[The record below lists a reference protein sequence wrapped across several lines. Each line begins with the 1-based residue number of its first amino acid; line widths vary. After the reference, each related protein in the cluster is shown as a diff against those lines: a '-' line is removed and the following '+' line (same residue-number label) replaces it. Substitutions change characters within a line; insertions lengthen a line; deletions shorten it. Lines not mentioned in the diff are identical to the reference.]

1 MFQRAADDEFE
12 LITLYSL
19 LKQVG
24 SPYKC
29 DDSPSVDV
37 IFPDRIKIQKYVLG
51 EHCIPQK

>member
-37 IFPDRIKIQKYVLG
+37 IFPDMIKIQKYVLG
-51 EHCIPQK
+51 EHCIP